1 MNTFLNIITTLTSKT
16 RASKIEWCISDDYY
30 KKIVKHSRAT
40 KVTLIYETTIS
51 SGNTCILTIGQKG
64 EWNEAFEQEFSL
76 DFYEL
81 FFFLHDDLLTYVSS
95 DDLGNNLS
103 LRELADVVRFS
114 MVKNIFID

>member
-1 MNTFLNIITTLTSKT
+1 MNTILNTITTLTSKT
-16 RASKIEWCISDDYY
+16 REGKIEWRISDEYY
-30 KKIVKHSRAT
+30 RKTVKHSRAT
-40 KVTLIYETTIS
+40 NVTLVYEATIS
-51 SGNTCILTIGQKG
+51 SFNTCILTIGQKG

-81 FFFLHDDLLTYVSS
+81 FILLNGDLLTYVSS

-114 MVKNIFID
+114 MAKSIFFD

>member
-1 MNTFLNIITTLTSKT
+1 MNTILNTITTLTSKT
-16 RASKIEWCISDDYY
+16 RAGKIDWCISDVHHR
-30 KKIVKHSRAT
+30 KVVNNSRAT
-40 KVTLIYETTIS
+40 KVMLVYEAAIS

-64 EWNEAFEQEFSL
+64 EWIDALEQEISM

-114 MVKNIFID
+114 MAKSIFFD

>member
-64 EWNEAFEQEFSL
+64 EWIDALEQEIVMKKEEKFVEVHA
-76 DFYEL
+76 DFL
-81 FFFLHDDLLTYVSS
+81 F
-95 DDLGNNLS
+95 
-103 LRELADVVRFS
+103 
-114 MVKNIFID
+114 